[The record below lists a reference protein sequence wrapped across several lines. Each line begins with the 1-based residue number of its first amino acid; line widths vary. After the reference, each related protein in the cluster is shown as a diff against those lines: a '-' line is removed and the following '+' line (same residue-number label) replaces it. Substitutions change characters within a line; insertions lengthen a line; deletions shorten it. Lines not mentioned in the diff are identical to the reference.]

1 MTAARPEKNPEA
13 MSGGAI
19 QGSGSSAGYCW
30 SDPWQG
36 TEEEAFMHQPEPA
49 ARSYVSRMRSVRQAV
64 VRFGA
69 IACTFEEISRAKFF
83 ATKPW
88 NSTWRLYRVR
98 LQRSRWFPT
107 LRSARGHVYVVQA
120 PRVCLL

>member
-1 MTAARPEKNPEA
+1 MPRDRPAYVVWVQPFADFPLSEMTAARPEKNPEA

-83 ATKPW
+83 ATKP
-88 NSTWRLYRVR
+88 
-98 LQRSRWFPT
+98 
-107 LRSARGHVYVVQA
+107 
-120 PRVCLL
+120 